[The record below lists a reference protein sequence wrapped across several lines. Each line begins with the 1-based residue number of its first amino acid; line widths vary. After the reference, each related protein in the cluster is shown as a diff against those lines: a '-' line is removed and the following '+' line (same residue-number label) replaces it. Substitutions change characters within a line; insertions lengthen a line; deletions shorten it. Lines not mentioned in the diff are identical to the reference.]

1 MARIR
6 STKPEFWSDEDL
18 ATGASRDARL
28 LYMGLWNLADEHA
41 RLRGDPRYIKG
52 QLFAYDDDLTPAAV
66 DLLLD
71 ELARLGKAQRYRAGG
86 GRYIFLPKLGAH
98 QRLEPDKTPSR
109 LPAPEDGDIDPP
121 PPVRLRSE
129 IVPDESEKIPE
140 KSAQKRTVDNGQ
152 SVAATATTAEQ
163 PRSEIPDLSAQIPE
177 ESALARARFGSM
189 EHVARGISQGAG
201 VAPSAR
207 TPSLTLV
214 LADDET
220 LSGELLPAAE
230 PPPPE
235 NAGQL
240 NRQWIDHCKANGVK
254 LAPGLI
260 KRYGGQI
267 KKLLDSGF
275 DVDLVKHALDAM
287 LRDRVASRPALLE
300 IYAVR
305 VQQGPEL
312 PPRRAT
318 PGEASAIRMSPPGTN
333 IAADVLDTLTRLA

>member
-71 ELARLGKAQRYRAGG
+71 ELARLGKAQRYRVGG

-121 PPVRLRSE
+121 PPLHRRSE
-129 IVPDESEKIPE
+129 NVPDESEKIPE
-140 KSAQKRTVDNGQ
+140 ESAQKRTVEDDR
-152 SVAATATTAEQ
+152 SVAGANTTAEQ

-189 EHVARGISQGAG
+189 EHVARGFPPGAG

-207 TPSLTLV
+207 TPSLALV
-214 LADDET
+214 LVEDET
-220 LSGELLPAAE
+220 LSGELLPPAG
-230 PPPPE
+230 PPQPE

-240 NRQWIDHCKANGVK
+240 NRQWIDHCKTRNLK
-254 LAPGLI
+254 LTTTHI
-260 KRYGGQI
+260 KRYGAGI
-267 KKLLDSGF
+267 KK
-275 DVDLVKHALDAM
+275 ALDDGFTVDIVKRALAEM
-287 LRDRVASRPALLE
+287 LADRVASRPGLLNN
-300 IYAVR
+300 YLVR

-318 PGEASAIRMSPPGTN
+318 PGEASVIRMSPPGE
-333 IAADVLDTLTRLA
+333 DVGALIHDALTRPA

>member
-66 DLLLD
+66 DLLVD
-71 ELARLGKAQRYRAGG
+71 ELARLGKAQRYRVGG

-121 PPVRLRSE
+121 PPMRRHSE
-129 IVPDESEKIPE
+129 NVPDESEKIPE
-140 KSAQKRTVDNGQ
+140 KSAQKRAVEDDR
-152 SVAATATTAEQ
+152 SVPRGHSTAEQ
-163 PRSEIPDLSAQIPE
+163 PRSEIPDLSAKIPE
-177 ESALARARFGSM
+177 ESALVRARFGSM
-189 EHVARGISQGAG
+189 EHVARGNSQGAG

-214 LADDET
+214 LAEDET
-220 LSGELLPAAE
+220 LSGELLSAG

-254 LAPGLI
+254 LSPGLI

-267 KKLLDSGF
+267 KKLLDGGF
-275 DVDLVKHALDAM
+275 DIDLVKRALDAM

-318 PGEASAIRMSPPGTN
+318 PGEASVIRMSPPGEDV
-333 IAADVLDTLTRLA
+333 AALIHDALWRPA